1 MNIKESISQLVGNT
15 PLLELK
21 NIQKEVDIRDSQKT
35 NIGDKIFRAPYG
47 IYFMPH
53 CEMA

>member
-21 NIQKEVDIRDSQKT
+21 NIQKELGLNAHVLAKLE
-35 NIGDKIFRAPYG
+35 
-47 IYFMPH
+47 YFTLPAVQRTGSH
-53 CEMA
+53 